1 MPSPMAVTPMR
12 DSSGE
17 MKSVLAARTNLAFWG
32 VAILAVLASAPRVH
46 AETLADVLSEA
57 YRSNPT
63 LLSQRAQLRA
73 VDESYAAALSEL
85 GPTVQVQVTANYQ
98 QTRLGKATRNTER
111 LSTALLP
118 DFLEQNSGQ
127 GEIVVT
133 QPLYTGGHASAD
145 LDVAAAKVRA
155 AREALK
161 ATEANIMLSVIQAYS
176 SVVEDGHALEIRRLN
191 LETLE
196 HQVVETKAR
205 LNAGEVTQTD
215 VSQAEAQLASENAL
229 YAQAQGQMGI
239 DRAAFFAVVGRNPG
253 SLDDPPDLQGLPDTI
268 DEAFS
273 LAETESP
280 DLKAAYFTEQES
292 RAQIRATRSTY
303 AGTVSASV
311 QYGSTGSLTPFDPR
325 NLQRAA
331 VGIVTYS
338 QPLYTS
344 GLDRAQIRQSLE
356 ANASDRFNIETARR
370 SVVQNVANGWTQLAT
385 ATRTIA
391 AQEAQIKAAEISFK
405 GMRLEYRAG
414 DRSTLDVLVAEETL
428 RDAELALAAARR
440 DRLVAEATL
449 LRYMG
454 RLSPEALVGTLR
466 PYQPSDH
473 FTRSVH
479 TVPPWTASL
488 FHLDRVG
495 QHQDIVVKPEGSNPT
510 RKKSEDGPSSV
521 TGLTLPERPIEGPR

>member
-1 MPSPMAVTPMR
+1 MPSPMAVTPAPGL
-12 DSSGE
+12 SGE
-17 MKSVLAARTNLAFWG
+17 MRVVFAVRTASQLSGWVAAG
-32 VAILAVLASAPRVH
+32 IVISAPM
-46 AETLADVLSEA
+46 ANSETLSDALVEA

-73 VDESYAAALSEL
+73 VDETYAAALSEL

-111 LSTALLP
+111 LSTAQLP

-145 LDVAAAKVRA
+145 LDVAVAKVRA

-205 LNAGEVTQTD
+205 LKAGEVTQTD
-215 VSQAEAQLASENAL
+215 VSQAEAQLASESAL

-253 SLDDPPDLQGLPDTI
+253 SLDDPPDLEGLPDTI

-325 NLQRAA
+325 NLQRAT

-391 AQEAQIKAAEISFK
+391 AQEAQISAAEISFK

-454 RLSPEALVGTLR
+454 RLSPEALVATLT
-466 PYQPSDH
+466 PYRPSDH
-473 FTRSVH
+473 FTKSIH
-479 TVPPWTASL
+479 DAPPWTAPL
-488 FHLDRVG
+488 FQLDRLS
-495 QHQDIVVKPEGSNPT
+495 QHRDIGVKPESSNPT
-510 RKKSEDGPSSV
+510 SKNPEAGPSSV
-521 TGLTLPERPIEGPR
+521 TDLTLPERPIEAPR